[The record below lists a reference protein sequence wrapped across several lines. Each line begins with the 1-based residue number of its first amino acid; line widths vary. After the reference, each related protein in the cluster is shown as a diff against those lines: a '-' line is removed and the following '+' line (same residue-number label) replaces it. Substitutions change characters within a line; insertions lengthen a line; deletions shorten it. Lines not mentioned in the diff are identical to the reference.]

1 MTQGT
6 AGGATI
12 IKGPL
17 LTSQLLNL
25 RSVNAAYGKSQVL
38 WDIAFDLDKGDS
50 ATVLGRN
57 GVGKTTLMKTI
68 MGQVGTTSGHVY
80 WHGDEVTEL
89 GPHRRARAGIGFVP
103 QGRHVFPHL
112 TVRENLEVGLSAL
125 QRKGFAG
132 AGTVPEMV
140 FELFP
145 KLSQIAGR
153 KAGVL
158 SGGEQQ
164 QLAIGRALAG
174 QPELLLL
181 DEPTEGIQPNI
192 VQQIEDALL
201 RVRKELGVAILI
213 VEQNLDFA
221 WSFAERFFV
230 MQRGRIVKEGRTGET
245 PVSAVTSLIH
255 V

>member
-1 MTQGT
+1 MTD
-6 AGGATI
+6 
-12 IKGPL
+12 L
-17 LTSQLLNL
+17 MNL
-25 RSVNAAYGKSQVL
+25 RGVSAAYGKGQVL
-38 WDIAFDLDKGDS
+38 WDIAFDLCAGD
-50 ATVLGRN
+50 AITVLGRN

-68 MGQVGTTSGHVY
+68 MGQLPVSGGYIY
-80 WHGDEVTEL
+80 WHGDELTEM
-89 GPHRRARAGIGFVP
+89 RAYQRSRAGIGFIP

-125 QRKGFAG
+125 SRKGFTG
-132 AGTVPEMV
+132 PRKVPDLV
-140 FELFP
+140 FDLFP
-145 KLSQIAGR
+145 KLVEIADR

-174 QPELLLL
+174 RPQLLLL

-201 RVRKELGVAILI
+201 RVRKELNVAILI

-221 WSFAERFFV
+221 WSVADRYLV
-230 MQRGRIVKEGRTGET
+230 MQRGRIVQEGKTASD
-245 PVSAVTSLIH
+245 SADSVAHLVH

>member
-1 MTQGT
+1 MTDL
-6 AGGATI
+6 I
-12 IKGPL
+12 
-17 LTSQLLNL
+17 NL
-25 RSVNAAYGKSQVL
+25 RSVSAAYGKGQVL
-38 WDIAFDLDKGDS
+38 WDVALDMKAGEA

-68 MGQVGTTSGHVY
+68 MGQLPVSGGYIYVN
-80 WHGDEVTEL
+80 GEEVTAM
-89 GPHRRARAGIGFVP
+89 GAYQRARAGIGFVP

-112 TVRENLEVGLSAL
+112 TVSENLEVGLAAL
-125 QRKGFAG
+125 ARKGFKG
-132 AGTVPEMV
+132 PRKVPDMV
-140 FELFP
+140 FDLFP
-145 KLSQIAGR
+145 KLTQIANR

-174 QPELLLL
+174 QPSLLLL

-201 RVRKELGVAILI
+201 RVRTELGVAILI

-221 WSFAERFFV
+221 WSFAERYFV
-230 MQRGRIVKEGRTGET
+230 MQRGRIVKQGKTAED
-245 PVSAVTSLIH
+245 SAADIAKLVH

>member
-1 MTQGT
+1 MMEPKSSIGM
-6 AGGATI
+6 
-12 IKGPL
+12 PN
-17 LTSQLLNL
+17 QLLNL
-25 RSVNAAYGKSQVL
+25 RSVDAAYGKGQVL
-38 WDIAFDLDKGDS
+38 WDVAFDLDKGDS

-68 MGQVGTTSGHVY
+68 MGQVAATSGHLY
-80 WHGDEVTEL
+80 WHGDDVTAM
-89 GPHRRARAGIGFVP
+89 GPHQRARAGIGFVP

-112 TVRENLEVGLSAL
+112 TVQENLEVGLSAL
-125 QRKGFAG
+125 AGKNIAGPRK
-132 AGTVPEMV
+132 VPDMV
-140 FELFP
+140 YELFP
-145 KLSQIAGR
+145 KLTEIAHR

-221 WSFAERFFV
+221 WSFAERYFV
-230 MQRGRIVKEGRTGET
+230 MQRGRIVKEGRTATT
-245 PVSAVTSLIH
+245 PASDVASLIH

>member
-1 MTQGT
+1 MTIEVPG
-6 AGGATI
+6 
-12 IKGPL
+12 
-17 LTSQLLNL
+17 QLLNL
-25 RSVNAAYGKSQVL
+25 RSVSAAYGKAQVL
-38 WDIAFDLDKGDS
+38 WDVAFDLQKGD
-50 ATVLGRN
+50 AAAILGRN
-57 GVGKTTLMKTI
+57 GVGKTTLLKTI
-68 MGQVGTTSGHVY
+68 MGQLRATHGHLY
-80 WHGDEVTEL
+80 WHADDITDL
-89 GPHRRARAGIGFVP
+89 APHERCRAGIGYVP

-125 QRKGFAG
+125 ARRGYTG
-132 AGTVPEMV
+132 SRSVPEMV

-145 KLSQIAGR
+145 KLSEIAER

-174 QPELLLL
+174 RPELLLL

-192 VQQIEDALL
+192 VQQIEDALM
-201 RVRKELGVAILI
+201 RVRRELGVAILI

-221 WSFAERFFV
+221 WSFADRYFV
-230 MQRGRIVKEGRTGET
+230 MQRGRIVKEGRTDTERADEAAAL
-245 PVSAVTSLIH
+245 VH

>member
-1 MTQGT
+1 
-6 AGGATI
+6 
-12 IKGPL
+12 
-17 LTSQLLNL
+17 
-25 RSVNAAYGKSQVL
+25 
-38 WDIAFDLDKGDS
+38 
-50 ATVLGRN
+50 
-57 GVGKTTLMKTI
+57 
-68 MGQVGTTSGHVY
+68 
-80 WHGDEVTEL
+80 
-89 GPHRRARAGIGFVP
+89 
-103 QGRHVFPHL
+103 
-112 TVRENLEVGLSAL
+112 LSAL
-125 QRKGFAG
+125 SRKGFSGPKA
-132 AGTVPEMV
+132 VPEMV

-145 KLSQIAGR
+145 KLTQIADR

-192 VQQIEDALL
+192 VQQIEEALV

-221 WSFAERFFV
+221 WSFADRFFV
-230 MQRGRIVKEGRTGET
+230 MQRGRIVKEGMTAKTSTSE
-245 PVSAVTSLIH
+245 VESLIH

>member
-1 MTQGT
+1 MND
-6 AGGATI
+6 
-12 IKGPL
+12 GPKVEMPG
-17 LTSQLLNL
+17 QLLNL
-25 RSVNAAYGKSQVL
+25 RSVSAAYGNGQVL
-38 WDIAFDLDKGDS
+38 WDVAFDLQKGDS

-68 MGQVGTTSGHVY
+68 MGQLPCSGGHIY
-80 WHGDEVTEL
+80 WHGDEVTA
-89 GPHRRARAGIGFVP
+89 HSAHQRSRAGIGFVP
-103 QGRHVFPHL
+103 QGRHVFPHM
-112 TVRENLEVGLSAL
+112 TVQENLEVGLSAL
-125 QRKGFAG
+125 ARPGFSG
-132 AGTVPEMV
+132 PKKVPEMV
-140 FELFP
+140 YELFP

-201 RVRKELGVAILI
+201 RVRRELGVAILI

-230 MQRGRIVKEGRTGET
+230 MQRGRIVKEGHTGDALPDE
-245 PVSAVTSLIH
+245 VASLIH

>member
-1 MTQGT
+1 MTD
-6 AGGATI
+6 
-12 IKGPL
+12 
-17 LTSQLLNL
+17 LLNL
-25 RSVNAAYGKSQVL
+25 RSVSAAYGKGQVL
-38 WDIAFDLDKGDS
+38 WDVALDIRPGEA

-68 MGQVGTTSGHVY
+68 MGQQPVSGGHIY
-80 WHGDEVTEL
+80 ISGDDVTEM
-89 GPHRRARAGIGFVP
+89 GAHQRSRAGIGFVP

-112 TVRENLEVGLSAL
+112 TVTENLEVGLSAL
-125 QRKGFAG
+125 ARKGYSG
-132 AGTVPEMV
+132 PKKVPDMV
-140 FELFP
+140 FDLFP
-145 KLSQIAGR
+145 KLTQIAGR

-174 QPELLLL
+174 KPSLLLL

-201 RVRKELGVAILI
+201 RVRTELGVAILI

-221 WSFAERFFV
+221 WSFADRYLV
-230 MQRGRIVKEGRTGET
+230 MQRGRIVKEGKTADD
-245 PVSAVTSLIH
+245 PVDAVAHLVH

>member
-1 MTQGT
+1 MND
-6 AGGATI
+6 
-12 IKGPL
+12 GPKVEMPG
-17 LTSQLLNL
+17 QLLNL
-25 RSVNAAYGKSQVL
+25 RSVSAAYGKSQVL
-38 WDIAFDLDKGDS
+38 WDVAFDLGKGES

-68 MGQVGTTSGHVY
+68 IGQLPVSSGHLY
-80 WHGDEVTEL
+80 WHGDEVTEMNA
-89 GPHRRARAGIGFVP
+89 HQRSRAGVGFVP

-125 QRKGFAG
+125 TRKGFAG
-132 AGTVPEMV
+132 PKKVPDMV

-145 KLSQIAGR
+145 KLAQIANR

-174 QPELLLL
+174 QPQLLLL

-192 VQQIEDALL
+192 VQQIEDALM
-201 RVRKELGVAILI
+201 RVRTELGVAILI

-230 MQRGRIVKEGRTGET
+230 MQRGRIVKEGRTGDT
-245 PVSAVTSLIH
+245 PPDAVASLIH

>member
-1 MTQGT
+1 MTD
-6 AGGATI
+6 
-12 IKGPL
+12 
-17 LTSQLLNL
+17 LLNL
-25 RSVNAAYGKSQVL
+25 RSVSAAYGKGQVL
-38 WDIAFDLDKGDS
+38 WDVAFDLRPGDA

-68 MGQVGTTSGHVY
+68 MGQLPVSGGYIY
-80 WHGDEVTEL
+80 WHGDEVTAM
-89 GPHRRARAGIGFVP
+89 GAHQRSRAGIGFVP

-112 TVRENLEVGLSAL
+112 TVTENLEVGLSAL
-125 QRKGFAG
+125 ARKGFTG
-132 AGTVPEMV
+132 AKAVPDMV
-140 FELFP
+140 FDLFP
-145 KLSQIAGR
+145 KLTQIASR

-174 QPELLLL
+174 QPQLLLL

-201 RVRKELGVAILI
+201 RVRKELNVAILI

-221 WSFAERFFV
+221 WSFADRYFV
-230 MQRGRIVKEGRTGET
+230 MQRGRVVKEGRTDEDSAET
-245 PVSAVTSLIH
+245 VAHLVHI
-255 V
+255 

>member
-1 MTQGT
+1 M
-6 AGGATI
+6 AIEDADE
-12 IKGPL
+12 
-17 LTSQLLNL
+17 LLNL
-25 RSVNAAYGKSQVL
+25 RTVSTAYGKGQVL
-38 WDIAFDLDKGDS
+38 WDIAFDLKRGDS

-57 GVGKTTLMKTI
+57 GVGKTTLLKTI
-68 MGQVGTTSGHVY
+68 MGQLPCTGGQVY
-80 WHGDEVTEL
+80 WHGHEVTEMKA
-89 GPHRRARAGIGFVP
+89 HQRSRAGIGFVP

-112 TVRENLEVGLSAL
+112 SVRENLEVGLSAL
-125 QRKGFAG
+125 ARKGFTG
-132 AGTVPEMV
+132 PKKVPDMV

-145 KLSQIAGR
+145 KLTQIADR

-192 VQQIEDALL
+192 VQQIEDALM
-201 RVRKELGVAILI
+201 RVRKELGGAILI

-221 WSFAERFFV
+221 WSFADRYFV
-230 MQRGRIVKEGRTGET
+230 MQRGRIVKEGATASSPADE
-245 PVSAVTSLIH
+245 VAELIH

>member
-1 MTQGT
+1 MVEFPG
-6 AGGATI
+6 
-12 IKGPL
+12 
-17 LTSQLLNL
+17 QLLNL
-25 RSVNAAYGKSQVL
+25 RTVSAAYGKSQVL
-38 WDIAFDLDKGDS
+38 WEVAFDLNKGDA

-57 GVGKTTLMKTI
+57 GVGKSTLLKTI
-68 MGQVGTTSGHVY
+68 MGQLPCSGGHIY
-80 WHGDEVTEL
+80 WHGDEVTTMKAHE
-89 GPHRRARAGIGFVP
+89 RSRAGIGFVP

-112 TVRENLEVGLSAL
+112 SVRENLEVGLSSLA
-125 QRKGFAG
+125 RKGFTG
-132 AGTVPEMV
+132 PREVPEMV

-145 KLSQIAGR
+145 KLTQIADR

-174 QPELLLL
+174 RPELLLL

-192 VQQIEDALL
+192 VQQIEDALM

-221 WSFAERFFV
+221 WSFADRFFV
-230 MQRGRIVKEGRTGET
+230 MQRGRIVKEGRTAES
-245 PVSAVTSLIH
+245 PVDEVASLIH

>member
-1 MTQGT
+1 MTD
-6 AGGATI
+6 
-12 IKGPL
+12 
-17 LTSQLLNL
+17 LLNL
-25 RSVNAAYGKSQVL
+25 RSVSSAYGKSQVL
-38 WDIAFDLDKGDS
+38 WDVAFDLKAGEA

-68 MGQVGTTSGHVY
+68 MGQVRVSGGYIY
-80 WHGDEVTEL
+80 WRGDEIT
-89 GPHRRARAGIGFVP
+89 ARSAHDRSRGGIGFVP

-112 TVRENLEVGLSAL
+112 TVTENLEVGLSAL
-125 QRKGFAG
+125 SRKGLKG
-132 AGTVPEMV
+132 AKKVPEMV

-145 KLSQIAGR
+145 KLTQIANR

-174 QPELLLL
+174 QPSLLLL

-201 RVRKELGVAILI
+201 RVRTELGVAILI

-221 WSFAERFFV
+221 WSFADRYFV
-230 MQRGRIVKEGRTGET
+230 MQRGRIVKQGNTADDNADAIAHL
-245 PVSAVTSLIH
+245 VH

>member
-1 MTQGT
+1 MTD
-6 AGGATI
+6 
-12 IKGPL
+12 
-17 LTSQLLNL
+17 LLNL
-25 RSVNAAYGKSQVL
+25 RSVSAAYGKGQVL
-38 WDIAFDLDKGDS
+38 WDVAFDLRPGDA

-68 MGQVGTTSGHVY
+68 MGQLPVSGGYIY
-80 WHGDEVTEL
+80 WHGDEVTAM
-89 GPHRRARAGIGFVP
+89 GAHQRSRAGIGFVP

-112 TVRENLEVGLSAL
+112 TVTENLEVGLSAL
-125 QRKGFAG
+125 NRKGFSG
-132 AGTVPEMV
+132 AKKVPDMV

-145 KLSQIAGR
+145 KLSQIANR

-174 QPELLLL
+174 QPQLLLL

-201 RVRKELGVAILI
+201 RVRKELNVAILI

-221 WSFAERFFV
+221 WSFADRYLV
-230 MQRGRIVKEGRTGET
+230 MQRGRIVKEGRTAED
-245 PVSAVTSLIH
+245 SADSVAHLVH

>member
-1 MTQGT
+1 MTD
-6 AGGATI
+6 
-12 IKGPL
+12 
-17 LTSQLLNL
+17 LLNL
-25 RSVNAAYGKSQVL
+25 RSVSAAYGKGQVL
-38 WDIAFDLDKGDS
+38 WDVAFDMKAGEA

-57 GVGKTTLMKTI
+57 GVGKTTLLKTI
-68 MGQVGTTSGHVY
+68 MGQLPVSGGHVY
-80 WHGDEVTEL
+80 IDGEDVTAMSA
-89 GPHRRARAGIGFVP
+89 HMRARSGIGFVP

-112 TVRENLEVGLSAL
+112 TVTENLEVGLSAL
-125 QRKGFAG
+125 DRKSHVG
-132 AGTVPEMV
+132 PKKIPDMV
-140 FELFP
+140 FDLFP
-145 KLSQIAGR
+145 KLTQIAKR

-174 QPELLLL
+174 QPSLLLL

-201 RVRKELGVAILI
+201 RVRTELGVAILI

-221 WSFAERFFV
+221 WSFADRYFV
-230 MQRGRIVKEGRTGET
+230 MQRGRIVKDGKTTEDSIET
-245 PVSAVTSLIH
+245 VAHLVH

>member
-1 MTQGT
+1 MTD
-6 AGGATI
+6 
-12 IKGPL
+12 
-17 LTSQLLNL
+17 LLNL
-25 RSVNAAYGKSQVL
+25 RTVSAAYGKGQVL
-38 WDIAFDLDKGDS
+38 WDIAFDLKAGDS

-68 MGQVGTTSGHVY
+68 MGQLPCLGGHIY
-80 WHGDEVTEL
+80 WHGDEVTAMSA
-89 GPHRRARAGIGFVP
+89 HQRSRAGIGFVP

-125 QRKGFAG
+125 NRRGCSGPRK
-132 AGTVPEMV
+132 VPDMV

-145 KLSQIAGR
+145 KLTQIAER

-174 QPELLLL
+174 QPQLLLL

-192 VQQIEDALL
+192 VQQIEDALM

-221 WSFAERFFV
+221 WAFADRYFV
-230 MQRGRIVKEGRTGET
+230 MQRGRLVQEGRTTEPADT
-245 PVSAVTSLIH
+245 VAHLVH

>member
-1 MTQGT
+1 MMAEASNIQMPG
-6 AGGATI
+6 
-12 IKGPL
+12 
-17 LTSQLLNL
+17 QLLNL
-25 RSVNAAYGKSQVL
+25 RSVSAAYGKGQVL
-38 WDIAFDLDKGDS
+38 WDVAFDLNKGDS

-68 MGQVGTTSGHVY
+68 MGQLPVSGGHIY
-80 WHGDEVTEL
+80 WHGDEVTEMKA
-89 GPHRRARAGIGFVP
+89 HQRSRAGIGFVP

-125 QRKGFAG
+125 TRPGFTG
-132 AGTVPEMV
+132 PKKIPDMV

-145 KLSQIAGR
+145 KLTQIAGR

-201 RVRKELGVAILI
+201 RVRNELGVAILI

-221 WSFAERFFV
+221 WSFAERYFV
-230 MQRGRIVKEGRTGET
+230 MQRGCIVKEGRTATT
-245 PVSAVTSLIH
+245 PPDAVASLIH

>member
-1 MTQGT
+1 MTGQSR
-6 AGGATI
+6 I
-12 IKGPL
+12 EVPN
-17 LTSQLLNL
+17 QLLNL
-25 RSVNAAYGKSQVL
+25 RSVNAAYGKGQVL
-38 WDIAFDLDKGDS
+38 WDVAFDLEKGDS

-68 MGQVGTTSGHVY
+68 MGQVATTGGHLY
-80 WHGDEVTEL
+80 WHGDDVTAM
-89 GPHRRARAGIGFVP
+89 GPHQRSRAGIGFVP

-112 TVRENLEVGLSAL
+112 TVMENLEVGLSAL
-125 QRKGFAG
+125 ARKGFTG
-132 AGTVPEMV
+132 PKKVPDMV

-145 KLSQIAGR
+145 KLTQIAHR

-192 VQQIEDALL
+192 VQQIEEALL

-221 WSFAERFFV
+221 WAFAERYFV
-230 MQRGRIVKEGRTGET
+230 MQRGRIVKEGRTATT
-245 PVSAVTSLIH
+245 PASDVASLIH

>member
-1 MTQGT
+1 MRN
-6 AGGATI
+6 
-12 IKGPL
+12 
-17 LTSQLLNL
+17 QLLNL
-25 RSVNAAYGKSQVL
+25 RSVSAAYGKSQVL
-38 WDIAFDLDKGDS
+38 WDIAFDLGKGES

-68 MGQVGTTSGHVY
+68 MGQLPVSSGHLY

-89 GPHRRARAGIGFVP
+89 NAHQRSRAGVGFVP

-125 QRKGFAG
+125 ARKGFSG
-132 AGTVPEMV
+132 PRKVPDMV

-145 KLSQIAGR
+145 KLTQIANR

-158 SGGEQQ
+158 SGGEHHHH
-164 QLAIGRALAG
+164 AIGRALAG

-192 VQQIEDALL
+192 VQQIEDALM
-201 RVRKELGVAILI
+201 RVRTELGVAILI

-230 MQRGRIVKEGRTGET
+230 MQRGRIVKEGRTGDT
-245 PVSAVTSLIH
+245 PPDAVASLIH